1 MSETQGPSPVKRA
14 LLEQRLRRRTPAA
27 ARSVI
32 ERRPEGAAPP
42 LSFAQ
47 ERLWF
52 MEQFAPGTGAYNVP
66 MALRLR
72 GALDEAALR
81 AALDSVV
88 ARHESLRMRFPVGP
102 DGSPLVVIADPS
114 PVAWERVLVSGGV
127 EEAHELVAGAAARPF
142 DVAREPLLRALLVRI
157 AGDDHVLLVTAHH
170 LVIDGISA
178 GLLAQ
183 EIQERYAAGPDA
195 PPAADPP
202 VRYGDYAAW
211 QRDHLTDGTLDRDL
225 EYWRERLDGLEP
237 IELQADRPSARRAVG
252 PALTGG
258 SGGSSHQNE
267 TDRPRGAEPAFAG
280 GSHPFRLPPDLAER
294 LKEIGRAH
302 GATPFMTLLAAYQV
316 VLGRYSGRR
325 DLAVGTP
332 VGGRPRPELE
342 GMVGLFVNMVTL
354 RADLTG
360 DPPFT
365 ELLARTRDTTL
376 DALAHQSLPFE
387 RLVRDLRPE
396 RDAARSPV
404 FQVTFTF
411 HDPDAPVDGPP
422 GGLAAEPFPVEQRT
436 TRFDLE
442 LHIAAPSPGGLGGM
456 LVYDRELFDPATIA
470 RMAGHLETL
479 LGSIAARP
487 GARLSE
493 LEMLTGE
500 ERAERARWN
509 DTATDLGPPATL
521 HGLLAQRAQARPG
534 EVAIVHPGGELTRA
548 EVERRVRLL
557 TRELAEAG
565 VEREELVAVVM
576 ETGWEQI
583 VAVQAIQRAGGAYLP
598 VGPDLPEQRL
608 RHVIERGECRIAL
621 TQPRLAGTV
630 PWPSGIEVRQVAP
643 PPGGEPA
650 PDGDLGPSR
659 PEDLAYVLFTSGST
673 GTPKGVMIEH
683 RNAANTCLEVNRRF
697 DVGPGDRVL
706 SLAALGFDLSVYDVF
721 GAPAAGAAL
730 VMPEPAAA
738 KDPAAWARWVERARI
753 TVWNSVPAL
762 MELLVE
768 HAEQEESDLGSLRLV
783 LLSGDWIPVGL
794 PDRIRAVAPNAEV
807 ISLGGPTEISIWC
820 VQHPVGEVD
829 PGWRSIPYG
838 RPLANHTVHILD
850 EDLTPVPVGVT
861 GEQYVG
867 GAGVARGYWRDPERT
882 ADLFVRHPSSGERLY
897 RTGDLGRFGP
907 DGVIEFRG
915 RRDAQVKIRGYRIEL
930 GEIEA
935 HLAAQPDVAECV
947 VTAQDGELVAHVV
960 AEPGAEPA
968 AAALRSHLARTLP
981 GHMVPGRYRPLARLP
996 LSRNGKVDRTALAVP
1011 LAELADA
1018 LPVSAEPS
1026 AEPATELERTVA
1038 EVWRD
1043 VLGNPGLGAEDDF
1056 FQSGGHSLA
1065 AIKAL
1070 TRLRRLLTG
1079 GDWSVS
1085 VMDLF
1090 QNPTV
1095 RRFAR
1100 LLEDPRERGSGLLHE
1115 LKAPPPGRRTLSY
1128 VCVPYGGGQPLV
1140 FRDLAD
1146 ALPDDRAVYAVA
1158 VPGSDPSL
1166 ADERSGESV
1175 EELAERCAAEILDR
1189 VDGPLALYGHC
1200 VGGALAVELARLLE
1214 AAGREVTAVYLGG
1227 IFPFAR
1233 PRGRIAG
1240 PALRLRERVLGD
1252 RIYEI
1257 RMRALGAD
1265 VAGLEDAQVRFMARA
1280 MRRDGVLAEEYFTRL
1295 LHERVPP
1302 LRAPIISLIG
1312 AQDGLTEMYQ
1322 ERYLEWRFLSGSV
1335 ALVVLDEAGHYF
1347 VRYRAEETADIV
1359 AGTHTALAA
1368 GTAGELRREAR
1379 GPAATWWLEG
1389 ADDGTR
1395 PGEAATGRAAPEP
1408 SLRRFLVVTSGQL
1421 AAIAGSAVTDFAL
1434 PIWIYLTTGSLA
1446 RFALF
1451 ATLAIVP
1458 GVLMGPLAGAI
1469 VDRMSR
1475 RTVLLWSNCAA
1486 GTVQLC
1492 LGTLVWT
1499 GTLRIWHV
1507 YPLIACLSVV
1517 FIFQRL
1523 AYTTAIPQLVPKH
1536 FLGHANGVAQMV
1548 NGAAQFGAP
1557 LVAVWLLST
1566 IGLGGILVLDVAG
1579 FFVAVAVLAFVRF
1592 PGSLGQVRRETLWEE
1607 LVNGFRLVWRNRPI
1621 RALLCFFAVFNI
1633 LLSPLLMSIS
1643 PLVLT
1648 FGSMSTAGQVAV
1660 LGGAGVTAG
1669 GLVIAVWGGPRERRI
1684 HGVMVTGLL
1693 LAAFAMLTGARPDP
1707 VFVAACA
1714 FFLYFWLA
1722 IHNGIYT
1729 TLIHLKFP
1737 QRFHGRILAVN
1748 QMIAWST
1755 LPLGLTVVAPLGAG
1769 LLEPLMAADGAL
1781 APTVGRVIGTGTGR
1795 GLGLLYL
1802 VLGLLMAV
1810 TVTVA
1815 MRTKVLG
1822 RFDRDVPD
1830 APPDDLVG
1838 RQALRDRTGTGA
1850 GAAELER
1857 SNEGTRT

>member
-1 MSETQGPSPVKRA
+1 MSDTQGLSPAKRA
-14 LLEQRLRRRTPAA
+14 LLEQRLRRRAPAA
-27 ARSVI
+27 ARPVI
-32 ERRPEGAAPP
+32 ERLPDGVPPP

-66 MALRLR
+66 LAVRLR
-72 GALDEAALR
+72 GQLDEARLR
-81 AALDSVV
+81 ASLDCAA
-88 ARHESLRMRFPVGP
+88 ARHESLRMRFPAGP

-114 PVAWERVLVSGGV
+114 PVALERADVSGDV
-127 EEAHELVAGAAARPF
+127 EEARGLVARAAARPF
-142 DVAREPLLRALLVRI
+142 DVARGPLLRALLVRV

-178 GLLAQ
+178 GLLAR

-195 PPAADPP
+195 PPAPGPP

-211 QRDHLTDGTLDRDL
+211 QRDHLSRGALDRDL

-237 IELQADRPSARRAVG
+237 VEL
-252 PALTGG
+252 PA
-258 SGGSSHQNE
+258 
-267 TDRPRGAEPAFAG
+267 DRPRGADPAFAG
-280 GSHPFRLPPDLAER
+280 GTHPFRLSPGLAGR
-294 LKEIGRAH
+294 LGEIGRAH
-302 GATPFMTLLAAYQV
+302 GATPFMTLLAAYQI
-316 VLGRYSGRR
+316 VLARHSGRR
-325 DLAVGTP
+325 DPAVGTP
-332 VGGRPRPELE
+332 VGGRPLPELE
-342 GMVGLFVNMVTL
+342 GLVGLFVNMVTL

-360 DPPFT
+360 DPEFT
-365 ELLARTRDTTL
+365 GLLARTRDAAL
-376 DALAHQSLPFE
+376 DALAHQGLPFE
-387 RLVRDLRPE
+387 QLVRDLRPE

-411 HDPDAPVDGPP
+411 HDPDPPPPPYGQP
-422 GGLAAEPFPVEQRT
+422 GGLAAEPFPVAQRT

-442 LHIAAPSPGGLGGM
+442 LHVAARPSGALDGV
-456 LVYDRELFDPATIA
+456 LVYDRGLFDAATIA
-470 RMAGHLETL
+470 RMAGHLQTL
-479 LGSIAARP
+479 LGSIAERP

-493 LEMLTGE
+493 LEMLTGD

-509 DTATDLGPPATL
+509 DTAADLGPPATL
-521 HGLLAQRAQARPG
+521 HGLLAQRARTRPD
-534 EVAIVHPGGELTRA
+534 EVAVVHPGGELTRA
-548 EVERRVRLL
+548 EVEHRVRLL

-576 ETGWEQI
+576 ERGWEQI

-598 VGPDLPEQRL
+598 VGPDLPERRL
-608 RHVIERGECRIAL
+608 RHLIERGECRVAL

-630 PWPSGIEVRQVAP
+630 SWPPGLDVRQVVP
-643 PPGGEPA
+643 PSGGEPEPA
-650 PDGDLGPSR
+650 GGLGPSR
-659 PEDLAYVLFTSGST
+659 PDDLAYVLFTSGST
-673 GTPKGVMIEH
+673 GAPKGVMIEH
-683 RNAANTCLEVNRRF
+683 RNAANTCLEINRRF
-697 DVGPGDRVL
+697 AVGPDDRVL
-706 SLAALGFDLSVYDVF
+706 SLAELGFDLSVFDVF

-738 KDPAAWARWVERARI
+738 RDPAAWARWVERGRI

-768 HAEQEESDLGSLRLV
+768 HAEHEYADHGYAELGSLRLV
-783 LLSGDWIPVGL
+783 LLSGDRIPVGL
-794 PDRIRAVAPNAEV
+794 PGRIRAVAPNAEV
-807 ISLGGPTEISIWC
+807 IGLGGPTETSIWC
-820 VQHPVGEVD
+820 VQHPIGEVD

-850 EDLTPVPVGVT
+850 EDLSPVPVGVT

-882 ADLFVRHPSSGERLY
+882 AALFVRHPSSGERLY

-915 RRDAQVKIRGYRIEL
+915 RRDAQIKIRGHRVEL

-935 HLAAQPDVAECV
+935 HLAAHPDVAECA

-960 AEPGAEPA
+960 AAPGAEPA
-968 AAALRSHLARTLP
+968 AAALRAHLARILP
-981 GHMVPGRYRPLARLP
+981 GHMVPGRYRTLPRLP
-996 LSRNGKVDRTALAVP
+996 LSRNGKVDRNALAVP
-1011 LAELADA
+1011 PAELAGTSPA
-1018 LPVSAEPS
+1018 SPEPS

-1038 EVWRD
+1038 EVWRE
-1043 VLGNPGLGAEDDF
+1043 VLGDPGLGADDDF

-1070 TRLRRLLTG
+1070 TRLRRVLAG

-1090 QNPTV
+1090 RNPTV

-1128 VCVPYGGGQPLV
+1128 VCVPYAGGQPLA
-1140 FRDLAD
+1140 FRDLAG

-1166 ADERSGESV
+1166 EGERSGESV
-1175 EELAERCAAEILDR
+1175 EDLARRCAAEILER

-1200 VGGALAVELARLLE
+1200 AGGAPAVELARLLE
-1214 AAGREVTAVYLGG
+1214 AAGREVTAVYLGA

-1233 PRGRIAG
+1233 PRGRIAD
-1240 PALRLRERVLGD
+1240 PVLRLRERVLGD
-1252 RIYEI
+1252 RMYEI
-1257 RMRALGAD
+1257 RMRALGTD

-1280 MRRDGVLAEEYFTRL
+1280 MRRDTVLAEEYFTRL
-1295 LHERVPP
+1295 LHERVAP
-1302 LRAPIISLIG
+1302 LRAPIISLVG
-1312 AQDGLTEMYQ
+1312 AQDGVTDMYQ
-1322 ERYLEWRFLSGSV
+1322 ERYREWRFLSGSV

-1347 VRYRAEETADIV
+1347 VRYRAEETAEIV
-1359 AGTHTALAA
+1359 AGTHDALAA
-1368 GTAGELRREAR
+1368 GTAGALRREAR
-1379 GPAATWWLEG
+1379 GPAATWWLED

-1395 PGEAATGRAAPEP
+1395 PGGGPGEPAVRAAPEP
-1408 SLRRFLVVTSGQL
+1408 GPRRFLAVTAAQL
-1421 AAIAGSAVTDFAL
+1421 AAITGSAITDFAL

-1458 GVLMGPLAGAI
+1458 GVLAGPLAGAV
-1469 VDRMSR
+1469 VDRLSR
-1475 RTVLLWSNCAA
+1475 RTVMLWSNGAA
-1486 GTVQLC
+1486 GAVQLF

-1517 FIFQRL
+1517 FVFQRL

-1548 NGAAQFGAP
+1548 NGIAQFGAP
-1557 LVAVWLLST
+1557 LAAVWLLST
-1566 IGLGGILVLDVAG
+1566 VGLGGVLVLGVTG

-1592 PGSLGQVRRETLWEE
+1592 PRRLGQVRRETLWEE
-1607 LVNGFRLVWRNRPI
+1607 LVNGFRLVWRHRPI
-1621 RALLCFFAVFNI
+1621 RALLCFFAAFNV
-1633 LLSPLLMSIS
+1633 LLSPLLMSLS
-1643 PLVLT
+1643 PLVLG
-1648 FGSMSTAGQVAV
+1648 FGSVSTAGQVAV
-1660 LGGAGVTAG
+1660 VGGAGVAVG
-1669 GLVIAVWGGPRERRI
+1669 GLAIAVWGGPRERRV

-1693 LAAFAMLTGARPDP
+1693 LAAFAMLTGIRPDP
-1707 VFVAACA
+1707 VFVAVCA

-1722 IHNGIYT
+1722 VHNGIYV

-1755 LPLGLTVVAPLGAG
+1755 LPLGFAVAVPLGAR

-1781 APTVGRVIGTGTGR
+1781 APTFGQVIGTGTGR
-1795 GLGLLYL
+1795 GLGLMYL

-1810 TVTVA
+1810 AVTVA
-1815 MRTKVLG
+1815 MRTRALG

-1838 RQALRDRTGTGA
+1838 RQALRERA
-1850 GAAELER
+1850 GAAAPRKE
-1857 SNEGTRT
+1857 TV

>member
-1 MSETQGPSPVKRA
+1 MSDTQGLSPAKRA
-14 LLEQRLRRRTPAA
+14 LLEQRLRRRAPAA
-27 ARSVI
+27 ARPVI
-32 ERRPEGAAPP
+32 GRLPDGVAPP

-52 MEQFAPGTGAYNVP
+52 MEQFAPGTAAYNVP

-72 GALDEAALR
+72 GPLDEARLR
-81 AALDSVV
+81 AALDGAA
-88 ARHESLRMRFPVGP
+88 ARHESLRMRFPAGP
-102 DGSPLVVIADPS
+102 DGSPLVVVADPS
-114 PVAWERVLVSGGV
+114 PVPMERADASGGV
-127 EEAHELVAGAAARPF
+127 EEAHGLVARAAARPF
-142 DVAREPLLRALLVRI
+142 DVARGPLLRALLVRI

-170 LVIDGISA
+170 LVIDGVSA
-178 GLLAQ
+178 GLLAR
-183 EIQERYAAGPDA
+183 EIRERYAAGPDA
-195 PPAADPP
+195 PPAPDPP

-211 QRDHLTDGTLDRDL
+211 QRDHLSQGALDRDL

-237 IELQADRPSARRAVG
+237 IEL
-252 PALTGG
+252 PA
-258 SGGSSHQNE
+258 
-267 TDRPRGAEPAFAG
+267 DRPRGAGPSSAG
-280 GSHPFRLPPDLAER
+280 ASHPFRVSPGLAGR
-294 LKEIGRAH
+294 LGEIGRAH
-302 GATPFMTLLAAYQV
+302 GATPFMTLLAAYQI
-316 VLGRYSGRR
+316 VLARHSGRR
-325 DLAVGTP
+325 DPAVGTP
-332 VGGRPRPELE
+332 VGGRPLPELE
-342 GMVGLFVNMVTL
+342 GLVGLFVNMVTL

-360 DPPFT
+360 DPVFT

-376 DALAHQSLPFE
+376 DALAHQGLPFE

-411 HDPDAPVDGPP
+411 HDPDPPPDGPP
-422 GGLAAEPFPVEQRT
+422 GGPAAEPFPVAQHA

-442 LHIAAPSPGGLGGM
+442 LHVAARPSGGLDGL
-456 LVYDRELFDPATIA
+456 LVYDRELFDAATIA

-479 LGSIAARP
+479 LGSIAERP

-493 LEMLTGE
+493 LEMLTE
-500 ERAERARWN
+500 DERAERARWN
-509 DTATDLGPPATL
+509 DTAADLGPPATL
-521 HGLLAQRAQARPG
+521 HGLLARRARTRPG
-534 EVAIVHPGGELTRA
+534 EVAVVHPGGELTRA
-548 EVERRVRLL
+548 EVERRVRHL
-557 TRELAEAG
+557 TRELAGAG

-576 ETGWEQI
+576 ERGWEQI

-598 VGPDLPEQRL
+598 VGPDLPGRRL

-621 TQPRLAGTV
+621 TQPRLAESV
-630 PWPSGIEVRQVAP
+630 PWPPGLDVRQVVP
-643 PPGGEPA
+643 PPGGEPEPA
-650 PDGDLGPSR
+650 GALGPSR
-659 PEDLAYVLFTSGST
+659 PGDLAYVLFTSGST

-697 DVGPGDRVL
+697 GVGPDDRVL
-706 SLAALGFDLSVYDVF
+706 SLAELGFDLSVYDVF

-738 KDPAAWARWVERARI
+738 RDPAAWARWVERARI

-768 HAEQEESDLGSLRLV
+768 HAEHEDADLGSLRLV
-783 LLSGDWIPVGL
+783 LLSGDRIPVGL
-794 PDRIRAVAPNAEV
+794 PGRIRAVAPNAEV

-820 VQHPVGEVD
+820 VHHTVGEVD
-829 PGWRSIPYG
+829 PEWRSIPYG

-850 EDLTPVPVGVT
+850 EDGAPVPVGVT

-867 GAGVARGYWRDPERT
+867 GAGVARGYWRDPELT
-882 ADLFVRHPSSGERLY
+882 AALFVRRPSSGERLY

-915 RRDAQVKIRGYRIEL
+915 RRDAQVKIRGHRVEL

-935 HLAAQPDVAECV
+935 HLAAHPDVAECV

-960 AEPGAEPA
+960 AEPGAGPA
-968 AAALRSHLARTLP
+968 AAALRSHLDRALP
-981 GHMVPGRYRPLARLP
+981 RHMVPGRYRLLPRLP
-996 LSRNGKVDRTALAVP
+996 LSRNGKVDRKALAVP
-1011 LAELADA
+1011 SAEPTGS
-1018 LPVSAEPS
+1018 LPTSPEPS

-1038 EVWRD
+1038 GVWRD
-1043 VLGNPGLGAEDDF
+1043 VLGDPGLGADDDF

-1070 TRLRRLLTG
+1070 TRLRRLLGG

-1100 LLEDPRERGSGLLHE
+1100 LLEDPRERGSGLLHA
-1115 LKAPPPGRRTLSY
+1115 LKAPPPGRCALSY
-1128 VCVPYGGGQPLV
+1128 VCVPYAGGQALA

-1146 ALPDDRAVYAVA
+1146 ALPEDRAVYSVA

-1166 ADERSGESV
+1166 AGDPSPAGERPGESV
-1175 EELAERCAAEILDR
+1175 EELARRCAAEILDR

-1200 VGGALAVELARLLE
+1200 AGGALAVELARLLE
-1214 AAGREVTAVYLGG
+1214 AAGREVTAVYLAA

-1233 PRGRIAG
+1233 PRGRIAD
-1240 PALRLRERVLGD
+1240 PVLRLRERVLGD
-1252 RIYEI
+1252 RLYEV
-1257 RMRALGAD
+1257 RMRALGTD

-1280 MRRDGVLAEEYFTRL
+1280 MRRDSVLAEEYFTRL
-1295 LHERVPP
+1295 LHERVAP
-1302 LRAPIISLIG
+1302 LRAPIISLVG
-1312 AQDGLTEMYQ
+1312 AQDGVTDMYQ

-1347 VRYRAEETADIV
+1347 VRYRAEETAEIV
-1359 AGTHTALAA
+1359 AGTHDALAA
-1368 GTAGELRREAR
+1368 GTTGALRREAR
-1379 GPAATWWLEG
+1379 GPAATWWLED
-1389 ADDGTR
+1389 ADDGAR
-1395 PGEAATGRAAPEP
+1395 SGGGPGEPAGRAAPEP
-1408 SLRRFLVVTSGQL
+1408 GLRRFLAVTSAQL
-1421 AAIAGSAVTDFAL
+1421 AAVTGSAVTDFAL

-1458 GVLMGPLAGAI
+1458 GVLAGPLAGAV
-1469 VDRMSR
+1469 VDRLSR
-1475 RTVLLWSNCAA
+1475 RTVLLWSTGAA

-1517 FIFQRL
+1517 FVFQRL

-1536 FLGHANGVAQMV
+1536 FLGHANGLAQMV
-1548 NGAAQFGAP
+1548 NGIAQFGAP
-1557 LVAVWLLST
+1557 LAAVWLLST
-1566 IGLGGILVLDVAG
+1566 VGLGGVLALDVAG

-1592 PGSLGQVRRETLWEE
+1592 PERLGRVRRETLWEE

-1633 LLSPLLMSIS
+1633 LLSPLLMSLA
-1643 PLVLT
+1643 PLVLG
-1648 FGSMSTAGQVAV
+1648 FGSLSAAGQVAV
-1660 LGGAGVTAG
+1660 VGGAGVAAG
-1669 GLVIAVWGGPRERRI
+1669 GLAIAVWGGPRERRV

-1693 LAAFAMLTGARPDP
+1693 LAASATLTGMRPDP
-1707 VFVAACA
+1707 VFVAVCA

-1722 IHNGIYT
+1722 IHNGIYV

-1755 LPLGLTVVAPLGAG
+1755 LPLGFAVAVPLGER

-1781 APTVGRVIGTGTGR
+1781 APTVGQVIGTGTGR
-1795 GLGLLYL
+1795 GLGLMYL
-1802 VLGLLMAV
+1802 VLGLLMGVAV
-1810 TVTVA
+1810 AVA
-1815 MRTKVLG
+1815 MRTRVLG

-1838 RQALRDRTGTGA
+1838 RQALRERG
-1850 GAAELER
+1850 GAAALR
-1857 SNEGTRT
+1857 KGHL